1 MALDE
6 PKETDEV
13 IKEKGVTFLIDK
25 QLLAEVQ
32 PVTID
37 FVETQMGA
45 GFKVSSA
52 AAGAGGCGSNTCSC

>member
-13 IKEKGVTFLIDK
+13 IKEKGITFLVDK
-25 QLLAEVQ
+25 QLLADIQ
-32 PVTID
+32 PVSID
-37 FVETQMGA
+37 FVETQAGA

-52 AAGAGGCGSNTCSC
+52 ASASGGCGSNTCSC